1 MKRFAI
7 LISTAAAS
15 FAIAHAAEFQVKTLD
30 GQTLQGEYLGTEK
43 EIVKIKSRYGVV
55 QIPAKDVKSMIRV
68 GESGAVLDKPS
79 APKAESAIPA
89 AENGPVF
96 PTVKPPDVLS
106 LLATRAA
113 GIPPPEPNKN
123 DRQEIFRLIRNFGDT
138 NDSQRRKN
146 IRALQDYGRM
156 AYPFIAAAY
165 VQPFEINIRVDLL
178 QALAVPNSP
187 LTTGILMD
195 AHHTSAKE
203 KEITAAEPPPP
214 PPDYVSKR
222 DRNLPQTR
230 VQNLHIDA
238 QNVLTIEGYA
248 SVAGGPF
255 NSLFLLD
262 VYKKRY
268 TSETVDPLLAD
279 INRDRS
285 RLGNAA
291 GEVKGSR
298 AIWTLD
304 DRIMLI
310 EQLLPLLFSENE
322 DLKQLPRD
330 LLKKILP
337 SGYPKWEASQSDWVE
352 WWNKRKDVPSAWR

>member
-1 MKRFAI
+1 MNRSTIFISLAGSLFAV
-7 LISTAAAS
+7 AY
-15 FAIAHAAEFQVKTLD
+15 AAEFQVKTLD

-55 QIPAKDVKSMIRV
+55 QIPAKDVRSMIRV
-68 GESGAVLDKPS
+68 GEGGVVLDKPL
-79 APKAESAIPA
+79 APKADAAIPA

-96 PTVKPPDVLS
+96 PAVKPPDILS

-113 GIPPPEPNKN
+113 DIPPPEPNKN
-123 DRQEIFRLIRNFGDT
+123 DRQEIFRLIRNFADT

-146 IRALQDYGRM
+146 IRMLQDYGRM

-195 AHHTSAKE
+195 AHHASAKE
-203 KEITAAEPPPP
+203 KEITASEPPLPP
-214 PPDYVSKR
+214 PEYVSKR

-230 VQNLHIDA
+230 GQNLHIDA

-248 SVAGGPF
+248 SVAAGPF
-255 NSLFLLD
+255 NALFLLD

-268 TSETVDPLLAD
+268 TNETIDPLLAD

-304 DRIMLI
+304 DRMMLI
-310 EQLLPLLFSENE
+310 EQLVPLLFSENE

-337 SGYPKWEASQSDWVE
+337 SGYPKWDAPQSDWVE